1 MLNAFRQTKL
11 KPHPILWA
19 LVVMTLALTVKV
31 NAFEAVHQLEV
42 QLDPLRQR
50 LVGVDRIAVGSEAPS
65 TLRIFL
71 GPDVVV
77 DHLKVN
83 GAAAA
88 YVRHPNG
95 IVIETLVDGEPR
107 ARRLEI
113 HYHGRFDDTAPS
125 DPVNTDNPGYGVTAT
140 ISPQGSLLLPGAGW
154 YPSLDGA
161 RERLRIEVVGPPGTR
176 SVTAGRPVEAA
187 PRPGF
192 SVSAWQIDNPAE
204 RLALVAGDFTVR
216 TQQDGHLQA
225 ATYLLNDDPAL
236 ADQYL
241 QASLNYLAGYE
252 TLFGPYPFEKF
263 AVVES
268 FFPTGYGFPS
278 YTLIGGRVLRL
289 PFIIR
294 TSLGHEIAH
303 CWWGNGVLIDFKGGN
318 WSEGLTTYVSD
329 YRYQEQTSAA
339 AARNYRLQML
349 RNYTELV
356 PVEKDFPLARFSS
369 RRDPL
374 TKAVGYDK
382 ATMVFHMLRQRVG
395 DAVFWA
401 TLRTIAEERMFQATS
416 WEDIRTHFEAACR
429 CKLDTFFHQ
438 WVRRPGAPQ
447 LVLEGLQRTPTATG
461 SVVRGIIRQK
471 TPVFEL
477 EVPVRLAAGKSFHTE
492 KIIIRGTQTPFE
504 IETGFMPQRIEADPQ
519 ADLLRRLDAREIP
532 PTINRLKTAQ
542 DLLIILP
549 DGGSGE
555 GARQTATRLGR
566 ALGLA
571 NVEMITRADWQ
582 TDLGRDRNILFMQP
596 EKSAHLSSHANQK
609 LAIAEDA
616 FRFGNAT
623 FDRRDHTFVGVFP
636 HPQRADR
643 FVAVYYFGRPQD
655 RLRVATKVPHYG
667 KYSYL
672 IFEETANVEKGTW
685 PVTQSPLIHV
695 WAQDQAG

>member
-1 MLNAFRQTKL
+1 MLGARLQTKM
-11 KPHPILWA
+11 KTRPIVWA
-19 LVVMTLALTVKV
+19 LAIVTLALTVKGY
-31 NAFEAVHQLEV
+31 AFEAVHQLEV
-42 QLDPLRQR
+42 QLDPIRQR

-71 GPDVVV
+71 GADVVV
-77 DHLKVN
+77 DRLQVN

-88 YVRHPNG
+88 YDRHPHG
-95 IVIETLVDGEPR
+95 IAIETLADGGPR
-107 ARRLEI
+107 ARRMEI

-140 ISPQGSLLLPGAGW
+140 ISPRGTLLLPGAGW
-154 YPSLDGA
+154 YPSLEGA
-161 RERLRIEVVGPPGTR
+161 RERLRIEIVGPPGTR
-176 SVTAGRPVEAA
+176 SITAGRPVEAA
-187 PRPGF
+187 PRPGL

-204 RLALVAGDFTVR
+204 RLALVAGKFTVR
-216 TQQDGHLQA
+216 SRQSGHLKA
-225 ATYLLNDDPAL
+225 ATYLLDNDPTL

-241 QASLNYLAGYE
+241 QASLNYLSGYE

-303 CWWGNGVLIDFKGGN
+303 CWWGNGVLIDFTGGN

-339 AARNYRLQML
+339 AARSYRLQML

-401 TLRTIAEERMFQATS
+401 TLRRIAGERMFQATS
-416 WEDIRTHFEAACR
+416 WEDIRAYFEAGCR
-429 CKLDTFFHQ
+429 CSLDTFFQQ
-438 WVRRPGAPQ
+438 WVRRAGAPQ
-447 LVLEGLQRTPTATG
+447 LALEGLHRTSTTTG
-461 SVVRGIIRQK
+461 SLVRGIIRQES
-471 TPVFEL
+471 PAFEL

-492 KIIIRGTQTPFE
+492 KIVVRGAQTPFE
-504 IETGFMPQRIEADPQ
+504 IETAFIPQRIEADPQ

-532 PTINRLKTAQ
+532 PTINRLKAAR
-542 DLLIILP
+542 DLLVILP
-549 DGGSGE
+549 DGRSGE

-571 NVEMITRADWQ
+571 NMEMLTLADWKP
-582 TDLGRDRNILFMQP
+582 DRDRDRNILFMQP
-596 EKSAHLSSHANQK
+596 DENTRLSFSTYKK
-609 LAIAEDA
+609 LSIAEDA
-616 FRFGNAT
+616 FSFANAT
-623 FDRRDHTFVGVFP
+623 FNRRHHTFVGVFP
-636 HPQRADR
+636 HPHRADR
-643 FVAVYYFGRPQD
+643 IAAVYFFGRPQD
-655 RLRVATKVPHYG
+655 RLRIATKVPHYG

-672 IFEETANVEKGTW
+672 IFDETTNVEKGTW